1 MPKHTKASIA
11 QAIINDAIVQHL
23 RKVCLKLLT
32 QDNEDTG
39 YCQYIENWTDELSRD
54 HIASNLTIDRNEI
67 SINTVQHL
75 RMTFCGK
82 LKKPPTAAASGIN
95 ADVLTMFEGVD
106 TKIAQVQSVVAIL
119 DMNMRDM
126 AIYVADLNKRFGEVI
141 DAIKI
146 YTRGA
151 CDCDRLKFTRAVP
164 VSMPSVSPQEYP
176 AAKS

>member
-32 QDNEDTG
+32 QNNEDTG
-39 YCQYIENWTDELSRD
+39 YCQYTENWTDELSRD

-82 LKKPPTAAASGIN
+82 LKKPPTAPASGGVDID
-95 ADVLTMFEGVD
+95 ALKTMFEGVD
-106 TKIAQVQSVVAIL
+106 TKIAQVQAVIAIL
-119 DMNMRDM
+119 DANHRNTI
-126 AIYVADLNKRFGEVI
+126 AYVADLNKRFGEVI

-146 YTRGA
+146 YTRGG
-151 CDCDRLKFTRAVP
+151 CDCDRLKITRTALRP
-164 VSMPSVSPQEYP
+164 VFPQEYP